1 MVLARKG
8 AGIDPHF
15 MTCTRP
21 IYRMNAHC
29 DTMKMFNISKMS
41 GGSVVSSSTMDMIRD
56 LSEAYGVS
64 GHESGIRKL
73 YQTYLEP
80 VSERIERDKFGGIV
94 GVKTGDVNGPRVLLA
109 GHLDE
114 IGMMVTYITDDGFIY
129 FQTLGG
135 WWSQV
140 MLAQRVVIQTRK
152 GEITGIIGSKPPH
165 VLPAD
170 ERNKVVKIQE
180 MFIDIGVKDKA
191 EAEEVGVRPGDP
203 ILPWSPFT
211 PLANGKFFMGKALDN
226 RLGCATSVE
235 VLRGLQGQAH
245 PNTLF
250 AGATTQEEVGLRG
263 AQTLANLVKPDIA
276 IALDVGIAGD
286 TPRMKKSE
294 ALSRCGEGPILLIY
308 DASMIPN
315 PRFRDFVMDTASD
328 KKLPLQVEVVAA
340 GGTDAGRFQLHDA
353 GVPSVAIGYA
363 TRYIHSHAAVYHHDD
378 FENAVQILVELV
390 KRLDRSTVQS
400 IIEY

>member
-1 MVLARKG
+1 
-8 AGIDPHF
+8 
-15 MTCTRP
+15 MTSP
-21 IYRMNAHC
+21 
-29 DTMKMFNISKMS
+29 
-41 GGSVVSSSTMDMIRD
+41 TMDMIRR

-64 GHESGIRKL
+64 GHESGVRKL
-73 YQTYLEP
+73 YQSYLEP

-94 GVKTGDVNGPRVLLA
+94 GVKTGDANGPRVLLA

-114 IGMMVTYITDDGFIY
+114 IGMMVTYITDEGFIY

-152 GEITGIIGSKPPH
+152 GELTGIIGSKPPH

-191 EAEEVGVRPGDP
+191 EAEEVGIRPGDP
-203 ILPWSPFT
+203 IIPWSPFT
-211 PLANGKFFMGKALDN
+211 QLANKKFFMGKALDN
-226 RLGCATSVE
+226 RLGCATAVE

-245 PNTLF
+245 PNVLY

-263 AQTLANLVKPDIA
+263 AQTLVNYVKPDIA
-276 IALDVGIAGD
+276 VALDVGIAGD
-286 TPRMKKSE
+286 TPGLKKSE
-294 ALSRCGEGPILLIY
+294 AISHCGDGPILFIF
-308 DASMIPN
+308 DSTMIPN

-328 KKLPLQVEVVAA
+328 IQRSLQVEVVAA

-353 GVPSVAIGYA
+353 GVPSVAIGYP

-378 FENAVQILVELV
+378 FENAVHILVEVV
-390 KRLDRSTVQS
+390 KRLDRTTVQT
-400 IIEY
+400 IIDQ